1 MGFSVLV
8 LLPLQIT
15 IHKHPFVVHSGVP
28 VGVFLSEE
36 VEFAE
41 SRTFYILSRAA
52 KKPFKKT
59 TLIYTPRE
67 MYEILPQACQHSM
80 LLITRYCI
88 FHFQMKAVSSF
99 LLLLPDL

>member
-1 MGFSVLV
+1 MGFGVLV
-8 LLPLQIT
+8 LLPLQTI
-15 IHKHPFVVHSGVP
+15 IHKHPSVVHSGVP

-41 SRTFYILSRAA
+41 SCTFYILISAA

-67 MYEILPQACQHSM
+67 MYEILP
-80 LLITRYCI
+80 
-88 FHFQMKAVSSF
+88 
-99 LLLLPDL
+99 

>member
-8 LLPLQIT
+8 LLPLQT
-15 IHKHPFVVHSGVP
+15 MTHKHPFAVHSGVP
-28 VGVFLSEE
+28 VGVFLSEK

-41 SRTFYILSRAA
+41 SYTFYILISAA

-67 MYEILPQACQHSM
+67 MYEILP
-80 LLITRYCI
+80 
-88 FHFQMKAVSSF
+88 
-99 LLLLPDL
+99 